1 MVKALKFGGTSM
13 ANADS
18 IGKVRDIV
26 LGDAEARY
34 VVVSAPGKR
43 EPSDT
48 KVTDMLIALYRDPT
62 AEGKK
67 RTFDAIVKRF
77 DDIISEL
84 GIDLDLSDD
93 YAEIFGR
100 ATEESASYD
109 YIVSRGEYL
118 SAKVLAALI
127 GYEFV
132 DAADIVRFG
141 PDGRLDSDLTLSLAS
156 DRLRVAYKAVV
167 PGFYGLDVLGNI
179 KAFSRGGS
187 DISGAIVAEAVG
199 ARVYENWTD
208 VDGFMVCDPRV
219 VKNPKIIEMLTYREL
234 RELAYMG
241 ASVLHPEAVFPVN
254 KSGIPINIRNT
265 FNPSA
270 KGTMIVCYEDL
281 ENGKFKRE
289 NNVIT
294 GIAGKKDFV
303 GIFIQKEMMNSEVGF
318 VKTIMD
324 ILYEN
329 RLRLEHLPTGI
340 DTVTLILDTAG
351 VSDDVLENAVMQI
364 RERCDPDTIEVHKG
378 LSLIAVVGHGMSNT
392 KGTASRVCGSLYKA
406 DVNIRMIDQG
416 SSEMNIII
424 AVENEDYSRSL
435 EALYHEF
442 MG

>member
-1 MVKALKFGGTSM
+1 M
-13 ANADS
+13 ANGDS
-18 IGKVRDIV
+18 IGRVRDIIE
-26 LGDAEARY
+26 GDAEARY

-43 EPSDT
+43 APSDT
-48 KVTDMLIALYRDPT
+48 KVTDMLISLYKEESAD
-62 AEGKK
+62 GKK
-67 RTFDAIVKRF
+67 RVFDAIKKRF
-77 DDIISEL
+77 DDIVSDT
-84 GIDLDLSDD
+84 GADVDLSAD
-93 YAEIFGR
+93 YAEIYER
-100 ATEESASYD
+100 ATEENASYD

-141 PDGRLDSDLTLSLAS
+141 ADGRLDAELTRSLAS

-167 PGFYGLDVLGNI
+167 PGFYGTDGAGNV

-219 VKNPKIIEMLTYREL
+219 VKNPKLIDMVTYGEL

-281 ENGKFKRE
+281 ENGRFARE
-289 NNVIT
+289 RSVIT

-303 GIFIQKEMMNSEVGF
+303 GIFIQKEMMNSEIGF

-351 VSDDVLENAVMQI
+351 VSDGVLENAVMQI
-364 RERCDPDTIEVHKG
+364 RERCNPDTIEVHKG

-424 AVENEDYSRSL
+424 AVENEDYARSI
-435 EALYHEF
+435 EALYREF
-442 MG
+442 IG